1 MERKKIYKGV
11 DCPNL
16 FLSVFPDTNYSVS
29 DVPFSLRR
37 SEVNKI
43 NLDNLP
49 FDYNDDDESLVLLDK
64 FYFMFSALLRADKN
78 ILKHLNLIMMPA
90 IKYCDLVA
98 DYIIIRH
105 NRVLLVEFC
114 YDLTC
119 NKSLDLK
126 ENKVTFISNK
136 LENTLK
142 KYLPIDTIVNTHMF
156 YIRKGTNDFEIDR
169 LAKIIDDFYV
179 KTTNKE
185 LLKLL
190 K

>member
-1 MERKKIYKGV
+1 MERKKIYKGI

-37 SEVNKI
+37 NEVNKI

-49 FDYNDDDESLVLLDK
+49 FDYNDDDESLVVLDK

-98 DYIIIRH
+98 D
-105 NRVLLVEFC
+105 
-114 YDLTC
+114 
-119 NKSLDLK
+119 
-126 ENKVTFISNK
+126 KVTFISNK

-142 KYLPIDTIVNTHMF
+142 KYLPIDTVVNTHMF

-169 LAKIIDDFYV
+169 LAKTIDDFYV